1 MHCYL
6 KITIFPLCLLSE
18 FGHFGTSIVKPLEL
32 EIEVDASPDSKNLI
46 PHMTIEV
53 PEEELGFEKELE
65 NEKVVEKV
73 EGQNLNQI
81 KVFWFYLC
89 F

>member
-32 EIEVDASPDSKNLI
+32 EIEVDASPDSKNRI

-73 EGQNLNQI
+73 EEQNLNQI
-81 KVFWFYLC
+81 KVC
-89 F
+89 